1 MDTWEMDT
9 QEIEIPSYN
18 LNPGEA
24 YVGSGPAVITTIL
37 GSCVS
42 VTMRHA
48 KSGISAMCHGVLPSC
63 EKGKCSAKSCPE
75 RFKFV
80 ECSIRR
86 MLDKFDAC
94 GVNRSGIE
102 VKIFGGSDM
111 FGETGETTRKTV
123 GKQNISVAQGLLES
137 EGLRIC
143 SFDTGGTQGRKIV
156 FYTHT
161 GDVFLKR
168 IGKN

>member
-1 MDTWEMDT
+1 MYTEEM
-9 QEIEIPSYN
+9 EVPSYT

-24 YVGSGPAVITTIL
+24 YVGTGPAVVTTIL

-42 VTMRHA
+42 VTMRHP

-63 EKGKCSAKSCPE
+63 TKEKCRAESCPE

-80 ECSIRR
+80 KCSIKK

-94 GVNRSGIE
+94 GISRSGIE

-111 FGETGETTRKTV
+111 FGVKSGNTRRKTV
-123 GKQNISVAQGLLES
+123 GNQNISVAQGLLES
-137 EGLRIC
+137 EGLKI
-143 SFDTGGTQGRKIV
+143 SSYDTGGTQGRKIV
-156 FYTHT
+156 FFTET

-168 IGKN
+168 ICTN